1 MYFLITGSLIFFA
14 VHFYSAFRTR
24 IPGRDAR
31 ERLGYA
37 RFMGTY
43 SVLSIIGFALMIWGY
58 DLARPSALL
67 FTPPSWASIIPFI
80 LMLPAF
86 ILLVAAYVPRG
97 YIKHYSKHPML
108 LATILWSFGH
118 LLANGE
124 VNSVILF
131 GGFLVFSLVDR
142 VSVMNRPDPIKK
154 ISSVGDV
161 VAVVLGI
168 VAYGITLKFLHPA
181 LIGVAI

>member
-1 MYFLITGSLIFFA
+1 MYFLIAGSLIFFA
-14 VHFYSAFRTR
+14 IHFYSAFRSR

-37 RFMGTY
+37 HFMGTY
-43 SVLSIIGFALMIWGY
+43 SVISIVGFVLMVWGY
-58 DLARPSALL
+58 NLAKPSANLL
-67 FTPPSWASIIPFI
+67 IPPPWTPMLPYI

-86 ILLVAAYVPRG
+86 ILLVSAYVPRG

-118 LLANGE
+118 LMANGE
-124 VNSVILF
+124 LNSVILF

-142 VSVMNRPDPIKK
+142 IGVMNRPEPIKK
-154 ISSVGDV
+154 ISGTSDV
-161 VAVVLGI
+161 IAIILGL
-168 VAYGITLKFLHPA
+168 VAYGLTLKYLHPA